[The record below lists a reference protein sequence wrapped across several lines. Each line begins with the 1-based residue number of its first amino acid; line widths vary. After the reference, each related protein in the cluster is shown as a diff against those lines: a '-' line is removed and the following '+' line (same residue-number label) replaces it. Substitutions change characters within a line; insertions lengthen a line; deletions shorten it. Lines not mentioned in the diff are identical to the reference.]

1 MNRLV
6 LVVLLMLYLG
16 KAMACSCAFHEGT
29 LEEAVMDAYQ
39 GAVVVVLAT
48 AERIERL
55 EPREGDAWNQELGAH
70 RRTYHD
76 RQKTHFVTKQ
86 TWKGDHGPTF
96 TTDIVTACCLC
107 GYVFREGQTYLLY
120 LYGPNEDGYFS
131 TSTCSR
137 TKIASDDIDKELEIL
152 DLIHQK

>member
-1 MNRLV
+1 MKYLV
-6 LVVLLMLYLG
+6 FIVFVLLYSG
-16 KAMACSCAFHEGT
+16 KVLACSCAFHEGT
-29 LEEAVMDAYQ
+29 LEENVLDSYR
-39 GAVVVVLAT
+39 GAAAVVLAT
-48 AERIERL
+48 AERVERAYSPEAAARNDIPGRQERL
-55 EPREGDAWNQELGAH
+55 SS
-70 RRTYHD
+70 D
-76 RQKTHFVTKQ
+76 RQITHFVTKQ
-86 TWKGDHGPTF
+86 TWKGDHGPQF

-107 GYVFREGQTYLLY
+107 GYAFREGQTYLLY